1 MDGREKIAA
10 YNGRE
15 RTMGWKENATRE
27 RERERERIWSELL
40 YRGPR
45 YVSPVT
51 SPPSSLESRA

>member
-27 RERERERIWSELL
+27 REREREYGVNSSIADP
-40 YRGPR
+40 G
-45 YVSPVT
+45 T
-51 SPPSSLESRA
+51 SAQ